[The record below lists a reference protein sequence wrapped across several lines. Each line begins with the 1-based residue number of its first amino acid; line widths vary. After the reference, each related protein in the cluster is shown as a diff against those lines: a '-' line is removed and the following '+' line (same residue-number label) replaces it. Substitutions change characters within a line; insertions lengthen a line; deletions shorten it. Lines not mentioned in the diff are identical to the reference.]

1 MNPAANRRI
10 RPQDEIIDGVK
21 LHYLRGGIGH
31 PVVLL
36 HGYPETSYAWRKVI
50 PELMGRFEA
59 VAPDL
64 PGLGQSERLSD
75 GYAKS
80 VVADKIWKLTAALG
94 FEKFALVS
102 ADMGGPVAFRIAME
116 HPEAVSHFVFIES
129 GLPGFG
135 LEQFMDVAKGG
146 SWHFGFFMAAKY
158 PEMLTAGREREFLKS
173 FAYRDAAH
181 VKDAVS
187 DEDIDEYLRYYAASG
202 GMSAGF
208 GYYRSLLRDA
218 QENQRWRGRKL
229 GAPVLAVDGEFGFRG
244 SREAMEQVADNVQ
257 GAVIANAGHWV
268 AEEQPEGLLAELI
281 PFLSR

>member
-75 GYAKS
+75 GYPKS
-80 VVADKIWKLTAALG
+80 DVAEKIWRLTAALG
-94 FEKFALVS
+94 LAKFALVS
-102 ADMGGPVAFRIAME
+102 ADMGGPVAFWIAME
-116 HPEAVSHFVFIES
+116 HPEAISHFVFIES

-135 LEQFMDVAKGG
+135 LEQFMDVARGG
-146 SWHFGFFMAAKY
+146 SWHFGLFMAAKY

-181 VKDAVS
+181 VKDAIS
-187 DEDIDEYLRYYAASG
+187 EEDIDEYLRHYAAPG

-208 GYYRSLLRDA
+208 GYYRSLLQDA
-218 QENQRWRGRKL
+218 QDNQRWRGRKL
-229 GAPVLAVDGEFGFRG
+229 AAPVLALEGGFGFGG
-244 SREAMEQVADNVQ
+244 SRETMEQVADNVQ
-257 GAVIANAGHWV
+257 STIIPNAGHWI
-268 AEEQPEGLLAELI
+268 AEEQPERLLAELI

>member
-1 MNPAANRRI
+1 M
-10 RPQDEIIDGVK
+10 IDGVK
-21 LHYLRGGIGH
+21 LHDQRGGAGH

-36 HGYPETSYAWRKVI
+36 HGYPETSYAWRKEM
-50 PELMGRFEA
+50 PQLAGRFDV

-80 VVADKIWKLTAALG
+80 AVAQKIWRLTVALG
-94 FEKFALVS
+94 LAKFALVS
-102 ADMGGPVAFRIAME
+102 ADMGGPVAFWIAME
-116 HPEAVSHFVFIES
+116 HREAISHFVFIES

-135 LEQFMDVAKGG
+135 LEQFMDVARGG
-146 SWHFGFFMAAKY
+146 SWHFGLFMAAKY

-187 DEDIDEYLRYYAASG
+187 EEDIDEYLRHYAAPS

-208 GYYRSLLRDA
+208 GYYRSLLQDV
-218 QENQRWRGRKL
+218 QENQRWRGRQFA
-229 GAPVLAVDGEFGFRG
+229 APVLAVDGEFGFRG

-257 GAVIANAGHWV
+257 GAVIANAGHWI

-281 PFLSR
+281 PFHSR